1 MDEQDWLSSAC
12 IACGIRRL
20 RQGDSTS
27 TSEDLNH
34 RPQKMQKMFYE
45 QCCLQCCLQVLP
57 SQWRWW
63 SMCKATLLDSIL
75 QGEKESM
82 LKKPHILC
90 SFAVGSWDF
99 VQPKQWFLE
108 ILGQEAKG
116 QFGCSRMHFWEKR
129 GGEFSSLSIRFLKNP
144 SRPRKNL
151 TVGGKSEDFCT
162 EHAAASQMMGSAGTK
177 FSGEQTSW
185 ELWGSLSHPG
195 TSQTEV
201 QEDVFSWLFGY
212 VCWTRMDL
220 THLPQGLVTQ
230 GL

>member
-1 MDEQDWLSSAC
+1 MLFCGRFLGLCATKTVIFGDTRTGSKRAVWLQQDALL
-12 IACGIRRL
+12 GKER
-20 RQGDSTS
+20 
-27 TSEDLNH
+27 
-34 RPQKMQKMFYE
+34 
-45 QCCLQCCLQVLP
+45 
-57 SQWRWW
+57 WRIQFPI
-63 SMCKATLLDSIL
+63 D
-75 QGEKESM
+75 M
-82 LKKPHILC
+82 L
-90 SFAVGSWDF
+90 
-99 VQPKQWFLE
+99 
-108 ILGQEAKG
+108 
-116 QFGCSRMHFWEKR
+116 
-129 GGEFSSLSIRFLKNP
+129 LKNP
-144 SRPRKNL
+144 SKPRKNL

-230 GL
+230 GLYKCKNQ